1 MSNAT
6 RLFVLAGAALSFSS
20 AVLAAE
26 PVVDTDQV
34 RATVREMLA
43 DADTRSSLLEGG
55 GTAGHNG
62 RNFYLASGD
71 GNFVM
76 NFFAYTQLRYMMH
89 WSQNA
94 NGAPSTTTNDS
105 FDSGF
110 TNNLTVVGIF
120 GNFLSPAWE
129 YVISVEMSDNGGSNT
144 PANPAAVPPTGPT
157 STAGG
162 GARLYDGYIS
172 YKFDQNAKFQMGQY
186 KSHFM
191 REASLGDTTLMMA
204 NRSVLESA
212 FGQGRSQGV
221 SAIWANDAFMA
232 AFDFNDGFRT
242 ANTNWNSTAES
253 DFNFG
258 GRGNWRFA
266 GTDDQLKDYTSMPG
280 DAFGGCVGGA
290 VAYSQGLNDPAS
302 LGGVPPGT
310 TNSQYKYLT
319 YTLDAQVEGGG
330 FGAYAAF
337 VGSTNDARQP
347 GVSSIDNFGAS
358 LQGNWRFH
366 KDWEIF
372 CRGDW
377 VQLDSVQ
384 VNGAALVPNGVF
396 TGQRKNNFFVTPGIN
411 YYIAGHAAK
420 VTLDCIISCNRTDA
434 LATNTIVPQGSAGTT
449 GSGILNANNGI
460 GLLGSSRGGE
470 TAVRLQFQAAF

>member
-43 DADTRSSLLEGG
+43 DAETRSSLLEGG

-76 NFFAYTQLRYMMH
+76 NFFAYTQLRYMVH
-89 WSQNA
+89 FSDNT
-94 NGAPSTTTNDS
+94 NPGGTPSTPSGDS

-129 YVISVEMSDNGGSNT
+129 YVVSVQMSDNSGSNVAPVT
-144 PANPAAVPPTGPT
+144 PGGAPTTTG
-157 STAGG
+157 GG
-162 GARLYDGYIS
+162 GAFLYDGYIS

-191 REASLGDTTLMMA
+191 REASLGDTTLMAA

-221 SAIWANDAFMA
+221 SAIWTSDAFFA
-232 AFDFNDGFRT
+232 ALDFNDGFRT

-253 DFNFG
+253 DYNVG
-258 GRGNWRFA
+258 GRFNWRFA
-266 GTDDQLKDYTSMPG
+266 GSDDQLRDYTSMPG
-280 DAFGGCVGGA
+280 DPFGGCVGGA
-290 VAYSQGLNDPAS
+290 VAYAQGLNDPAS
-302 LGGVPPGT
+302 VIGVPPVSTKYG
-310 TNSQYKYLT
+310 YLT
-319 YTLDAQVEGGG
+319 YTVDAQVEGGG

-337 VGSTNDARQP
+337 T
-347 GVSSIDNFGAS
+347 GANTDQRDPAGNNLNNYGGA

-366 KDWEIF
+366 KDWEVF

-377 VQLDSVQ
+377 IQMDSAQ
-384 VNGAALVPNGVF
+384 VNIAPV
-396 TGQRKNNFFVTPGIN
+396 TGQRRDMFFVTPGIN
-411 YYIAGHAAK
+411 YYIAGQAAK
-420 VTLDCIISCNRTDA
+420 VTLDCIIALQPSA
-434 LATNTIVPQGSAGTT
+434 VLATTSIVPGGSAGAGIPGN
-449 GSGILNANNGI
+449 GSILNANNGI
-460 GLLGSSRGGE
+460 GLLGSTQGGE

>member
-76 NFFAYTQLRYMMH
+76 NFFAYTQLRYMVH
-89 WSQNA
+89 FSQNA
-94 NGAPSTTTNDS
+94 NGAPSTLTNDS

-129 YVISVEMSDNGGSNT
+129 YVVSVEMSDNS
-144 PANPAAVPPTGPT
+144 
-157 STAGG
+157 GG
-162 GARLYDGYIS
+162 GASLYDGYIS
-172 YKFDQNAKFQMGQY
+172 YKFDQNAKVQFGQY

-212 FGQGRSQGV
+212 FGQGRSQGI

-242 ANTNWNSTAES
+242 RNTNWNSTAES
-253 DFNFG
+253 DFSFG
-258 GRGNWRFA
+258 GRFNWRFA

-280 DAFGGCVGGA
+280 DAFGGCVGAA
-290 VAYSQGLNDPAS
+290 VGYEQGLNDPTA
-302 LGGVPPGT
+302 LGGAPVGT
-310 TNSQYKYLT
+310 TNNQYQYLT
-319 YTLDAQVEGGG
+319 YTIDAQVEGGG

-337 VGSTNDARQP
+337 VGSNNDLRQQ
-347 GVSSIDNFGAS
+347 GASSIENFGAS

-366 KDWEIF
+366 KDWEVF

-377 VQLDSVQ
+377 IQLDSSQINVAP
-384 VNGAALVPNGVF
+384 V

-420 VTLDCIISCNRTDA
+420 VTVDAIIACNRTDA
-434 LATNTIVPQGSAGTT
+434 LATATIVPQGSGPNPNTV
-449 GSGILNANNGI
+449 LNANNGI

-470 TAVRLQFQAAF
+470 TAIRVQFQAAF